1 MQKNLI
7 SLPAFKNPK
16 VPNIDQHFG
25 PIDWTWEAATSPSGE
40 ASCVTCLAP
49 ALPGRPPAVEAGCPC
64 CSWAG
69 LCGRFS
75 EGQVLLPTSQTYP
88 SVPPYLEFV
97 LPFSTLKVLQGLRL
111 FCVRFPLA
119 SLLLLHACRNSL
131 CVFPAPFQL
140 TSPGKPSPGASA
152 MGFLHS
158 PHALLWHVVSKFLY
172 IHACMYN
179 LFFFLNFKFHVSRLI
194 SFGTI

>member
-97 LPFSTLKVLQGLRL
+97 LPFSTLRVLQGLRL

-119 SLLLLHACRNSL
+119 SLLLLHACLPELPLRIPFTISTY
-131 CVFPAPFQL
+131 FPWEAFPRCLSHGIFAFS
-140 TSPGKPSPGASA
+140 TCSP
-152 MGFLHS
+152 
-158 PHALLWHVVSKFLY
+158 V
-172 IHACMYN
+172 AC
-179 LFFFLNFKFHVSRLI
+179 
-194 SFGTI
+194 G